1 MAWKIRNDFIQTCS
15 YFLIFIVNINDSMIT
30 RTYLNKM
37 NAIIKDSDLNT
48 GINPVSEL
56 LFGRN
61 TSRVLI
67 YFDHSRIKK
76 MMEDG
81 TMPDKSK
88 ITHRLKITNAG
99 SLDFTMLHHTDTSS
113 VSGCIRKR
121 ASSFDLIF
129 FLIPKDWD
137 AGKGFDY
144 SRNEFMEDA
153 FDTKSPGWGNR
164 LVSTDGCNWFQRR
177 NGLKWDEPGIYSN
190 DTLANEYDN
199 FSSDSGSTIIFAR
212 ERFDVGNENID
223 LDITD
228 IFNKFVSGELEN
240 YGIGIAFTPALER
253 IGEDENSI
261 LGSVENYIG
270 FFTPRTNT
278 FFEPFVET
286 QYHDYIDDDRANFVL
301 GKDNKL
307 YLYCNLGGQLTNL
320 DELPTVTVT
329 DSNEEVI
336 TDAYGRVM
344 ENIEAQQYSKG
355 IYYIDLKLSQFDI
368 DSDTM
373 FFDTWNNIKY
383 NGSELAPV
391 ELDFTVKN
399 VNMFFNIGD
408 RIEANERF
416 TPNVTGINDSE
427 DIKRGD
433 IRKLKITARVQYT
446 TQDYELINGI
456 ETRLYVRDGTRELDV
471 LPWEPV
477 NKTFLENYT
486 IIDTNILIPQRYYVD
501 IKIKYGMEEIIHHD
515 VLHFNIVDD
524 INNRYA

>member
-1 MAWKIRNDFIQTCS
+1 
-15 YFLIFIVNINDSMIT
+15 MIT
-30 RTYLNKM
+30 KTYFSRM
-37 NAIIKDSDLNT
+37 CSIIKDSDLNT

-56 LFGRN
+56 LFGKN

-67 YFDHSRIKK
+67 YFDHNKIKK

-99 SLDFTMLHHTDTSS
+99 SLDFTMLHHTDNSS
-113 VSGCIRKR
+113 VNGCLRKR

-129 FLIPKDWD
+129 FLIPKTWD
-137 AGKGFDY
+137 NGKGFDY
-144 SRNEFMEDA
+144 SRNEFLED
-153 FDTKSPGWGNR
+153 FYDTKSTGWGNR
-164 LVSTDGCNWFQRR
+164 LISTDGCNWFQRR

-190 DTLANEYDN
+190 ERLSAEYDN
-199 FSSDSGSTIIFAR
+199 FSSKNGSNIIFAR
-212 ERFDVGNENID
+212 QRFDIGGENID
-223 LDITD
+223 LDITN
-228 IFNKFVSGELEN
+228 IVNKFVSGELEN
-240 YGIGIAFTPALER
+240 NGIGIAFTPELER
-253 IGEDENSI
+253 IGEDKNSI
-261 LGSVENYIG
+261 LSEFENYIG
-270 FFTPRTNT
+270 LFSPRTNT

-286 QYHDYIDDDRANFVL
+286 WYHDYIDDDRANFVL

-320 DELPTVTVT
+320 DELPKVTVT
-329 DSNEEVI
+329 DSNEDIV
-336 TDAYGRVM
+336 TDANGNIL
-344 ENIEAQQYSKG
+344 ENIEAKQYTKG
-355 IYYIDLKLSQFDI
+355 VYYIDLKISQFNNEP
-368 DSDTM
+368 DTM
-373 FFDTWNNIKY
+373 FFDTWSNIKY
-383 NGSELAPV
+383 NGTELSNV
-391 ELDFTVKN
+391 ELDFTLKS
-399 VNMFFNIGD
+399 VNMFFNIGNKL
-408 RIEANERF
+408 EKVERF
-416 TPNVTGINDSE
+416 TPNISGINDSE

-433 IRKLKITARVQYT
+433 VRKLKIAARVQYS

-486 IIDTNILIPQRYYVD
+486 VIDTNILIPQKYYLD

-524 INNRYA
+524 INNKYA